1 MDFKDFRNNLE
12 KEFKQK
18 GIYSINYPS
27 YQTDNYFWIAIENS
41 FISTTL
47 CHYEFVLDE
56 KNKSMVNLEIH
67 FEFFSENKFEDEKNA
82 FSLQGKYLL
91 NDKITKLHC
100 TDGSPNQ
107 VGIIYQ
113 SFTLDSDNLIE
124 KSISSLDE
132 MNSKFLSAFSY
143 FIKDSPQRNTFKKN
157 KFVELFERIWKQGGK
172 NK

>member
-67 FEFFSENKFEDEKNA
+67 FEFFSENKFED
-82 FSLQGKYLL
+82 
-91 NDKITKLHC
+91 
-100 TDGSPNQ
+100 
-107 VGIIYQ
+107 
-113 SFTLDSDNLIE
+113 
-124 KSISSLDE
+124 
-132 MNSKFLSAFSY
+132 
-143 FIKDSPQRNTFKKN
+143 
-157 KFVELFERIWKQGGK
+157 
-172 NK
+172 